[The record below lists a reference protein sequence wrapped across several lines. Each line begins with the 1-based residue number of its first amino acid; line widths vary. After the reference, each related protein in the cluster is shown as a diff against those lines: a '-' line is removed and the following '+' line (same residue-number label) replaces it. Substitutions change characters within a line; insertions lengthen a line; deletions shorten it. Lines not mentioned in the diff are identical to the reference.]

1 LRNGASGET
10 SQSSGCQLNVSRRCT
25 EIARRS
31 AAPRVVADGRGLR
44 LELAGEPPS
53 ALQVADHDPEARA
66 DEAAREGID
75 RIVVSLSTA
84 LGIEALPAAEAAP
97 LLDAFNRGI
106 LELGSPFELWA
117 AAQTPGELD
126 ALLDAGA
133 RGLTLPATALIDGR
147 ADALLDRGFA
157 GACVAADALS
167 DQTGYER
174 LGAVLETLERR
185 DAPLL
190 VHPGA
195 ASAAMPGRPSWW
207 PAMTDYVA
215 QMSAAWHAFA
225 AWGRPRH
232 PRLRVVF
239 AMLAGCGPLHAER
252 LAARGGPADAIH
264 DPLVWFDSSSYGART
279 LDSMLRMVGVDRLVH
294 GSDRPVIAGPDPH
307 RLGDAVDHAMTVG
320 NPERVLGAIAVP
332 A

>member
-1 LRNGASGET
+1 MPADLHQHLLPEGLIHA
-10 SQSSGCQLNVSRRCT
+10 L
-25 EIARRS
+25 ARRS
-31 AAPRVVADGRGLR
+31 APPRLVRDGRAWR

-53 ALQVADHDPEARA
+53 ALQPAAHDPDARA
-66 DEAAREGID
+66 AVAAREGID

-84 LGIEALPAAEAAP
+84 LGIEALPADEAEP
-97 LLDAFNRGI
+97 LIDAFNHGI
-106 LELGSPFELWA
+106 LELGGPFELWGA
-117 AAQTPGELD
+117 ALTPAGVD
-126 ALLDAGA
+126 AVLDAGA
-133 RGLTLPATALIDGR
+133 RGLTLPGSALVEAR
-147 ADALLDRGFA
+147 ADALLDR
-157 GACVAADALS
+157 
-167 DQTGYER
+167 
-174 LGAVLETLERR
+174 LEAR
-185 DAPLL
+185 DAPLF
-190 VHPGA
+190 VHPGP
-195 ASAAMPGRPSWW
+195 ASAGAGAPAWW

-215 QMSAAWHAFA
+215 QMGAAWHAFA

-307 RLGDAVDHAMTVG
+307 RLGDAVDHAMTVE
-320 NPERVLGAIAVP
+320 NPEHVLGAIAVP

>member
-1 LRNGASGET
+1 MSKPMPTDLHQHLLPEA
-10 SQSSGCQLNVSRRCT
+10 L
-25 EIARRS
+25 IDALARRS
-31 AAPRVVADGRGLR
+31 AAPRVVAERRGLR

-106 LELGSPFELWA
+106 LELGGPFELWA

-147 ADALLDRGFA
+147 ADALLDR
-157 GACVAADALS
+157 
-167 DQTGYER
+167 
-174 LGAVLETLERR
+174 LEAR
-185 DAPLL
+185 DAPLF
-190 VHPGA
+190 VHPGPVA
-195 ASAAMPGRPSWW
+195 GSADAPTWW

-232 PRLRVVF
+232 PQLRVVF
-239 AMLAGCGPLHAER
+239 AMLAGLGPLHAER
-252 LAARGGPADAIH
+252 LAARGGPAEAIH
-264 DPLVWFDSSSYGART
+264 DPNVWFDSSSYGART

-294 GSDRPVIAGPDPH
+294 GSDRPVIAASDP
-307 RLGDAVDHAMTVG
+307 RVLGDAVEYALTTG
-320 NPERVLGAIAVP
+320 NPERVLGPTAVP

>member
-1 LRNGASGET
+1 MAKAMPADLHQHLLPEA
-10 SQSSGCQLNVSRRCT
+10 L
-25 EIARRS
+25 IDALARRS
-31 AAPRVVADGRGLR
+31 AAPRVVPEGRGLR

-66 DEAAREGID
+66 DEAAREGVD

-106 LELGSPFELWA
+106 LELGGPFELWA

-126 ALLDAGA
+126 ALVDAGA

-147 ADALLDRGFA
+147 ADALLDR
-157 GACVAADALS
+157 
-167 DQTGYER
+167 
-174 LGAVLETLERR
+174 LEARG
-185 DAPLL
+185 APLF
-190 VHPGA
+190 VHPGPVA
-195 ASAAMPGRPSWW
+195 GSADAPTWW
-207 PAMTDYVA
+207 PAMADYVA

-232 PRLRVVF
+232 PQLRVVF
-239 AMLAGCGPLHAER
+239 AMLAGLGPLHAER
-252 LAARGGPADAIH
+252 LAARGGPAEAIH
-264 DPLVWFDSSSYGART
+264 DPNVWFDSSSYGART

-294 GSDRPVIAGPDPH
+294 GSDRPVIAASDP
-307 RLGDAVDHAMTVG
+307 RVLGDAVEFALTTG
-320 NPERVLGAIAVP
+320 NPERVLGPTAVP

>member
-1 LRNGASGET
+1 MARAMPTDLHQHLLPEALIGALT
-10 SQSSGCQLNVSRRCT
+10 RRT
-25 EIARRS
+25 
-31 AAPRVVADGRGLR
+31 APPRLVADGRSPR

-53 ALQVADHDPEARA
+53 ALHVADHDPDARA
-66 DEAAREGID
+66 AEAARDGID

-84 LGIEALPAAEAAP
+84 LGIEGLPADEAQP
-97 LLDAFNRGI
+97 LLAAFNDGI
-106 LELGSPFELWA
+106 LELGGPFELWGTA
-117 AAQTPGELD
+117 LTPADVD

-133 RGLTLPATALIDGR
+133 RGITLPALALIDGR
-147 ADALLDRGFA
+147 ADALLDR
-157 GACVAADALS
+157 
-167 DQTGYER
+167 
-174 LGAVLETLERR
+174 LEAR
-185 DAPLL
+185 DAPLF
-190 VHPGA
+190 VHPGP
-195 ASAAMPGRPSWW
+195 ASASPSAPSWW

-225 AWGRPRH
+225 ARGRPRH

-252 LAARGGPADAIH
+252 LAARGGPAEAIH

-294 GSDRPVIAGPDPH
+294 GSDRPVIAASDPH
-307 RLGDAVDHAMTVG
+307 ALGDAVEHALTIG
-320 NPERVLGAIAVP
+320 NPERVLGAMAVP

>member
-1 LRNGASGET
+1 MPTDLHQHLLPEGLIHA
-10 SQSSGCQLNVSRRCT
+10 L
-25 EIARRS
+25 ARRS
-31 AAPRVVADGRGLR
+31 APPRLVRDGRAWR

-53 ALQVADHDPEARA
+53 ALQAAAHDPGARA
-66 DEAAREGID
+66 AEAAREGID

-84 LGIEALPAAEAAP
+84 LGIEALPADEAEP
-97 LLDAFNRGI
+97 LIDAFNDGI
-106 LELGSPFELWA
+106 LELGSPFELWGA
-117 AAQTPGELD
+117 ALTPAGVD
-126 ALLDAGA
+126 AVLDAGA
-133 RGLTLPATALIDGR
+133 RGLTLPASALVEAR
-147 ADALLDRGFA
+147 ADALLDR
-157 GACVAADALS
+157 
-167 DQTGYER
+167 
-174 LGAVLETLERR
+174 LEAR
-185 DAPLL
+185 DAPLF
-190 VHPGA
+190 VHPGP
-195 ASAAMPGRPSWW
+195 ASAGADAPDWW

-252 LAARGGPADAIH
+252 LATRGGPADAIH

-294 GSDRPVIAGPDPH
+294 GSDRPVVAAPDPH

-320 NPERVLGAIAVP
+320 NPDRVLGAIAVP